1 MTAMTSVLLCVDA
14 SQASGL
20 QACDITGAGLQLLH
34 VMDDCNN
41 LVQGVAHH
49 APDVVICALVKPDEG
64 FFAAAQALTDSTP
77 CPVLVFTS
85 DDDAGHIVQAIPC
98 GVHAWVINGYAAE
111 RLPSLVHV
119 ARARFA
125 HEQALRQALAD
136 ASNRLEERKSVD
148 RAKAILMKAR
158 ALSDDD
164 AFRVLRT
171 ASMHSNQRMV
181 EVSQHIIHSA
191 HFAEGVNR
199 AGQLRMLS
207 QRLVKLHLNIHLMK
221 QARLP
226 PGLQGEQ
233 LKYSV
238 QRVDA
243 NLVWLRSGFPKPEF
257 GDLVDRVGNTWADLK
272 RQLKAGPSDH
282 ASEAM
287 TLIDELAEQLLAG
300 AEALT
305 GKLEVS
311 GAVAPLQV
319 LNRAGRQR
327 MLSQRFA
334 KYALFDGLGDA
345 AQSARCQ
352 TAMGET
358 RLAFEQ
364 TQHYLNNLPLSTP
377 DIRRLLEAAGLD
389 WQQML
394 ASVPDSRRLVGQQ
407 RLAIASEEL
416 LQVFEQLSACYESSM
431 QMLVG

>member
-14 SQASGL
+14 SAATRL
-20 QACDITGAGLQLLH
+20 QAADITGAGLQLLH
-34 VMDDCNN
+34 VMDDCDN
-41 LVQGVAHH
+41 LVQGVVHH
-49 APDVVICALVKPDEG
+49 APDVVICALGTPGED
-64 FFAAAQALTDSTP
+64 FFAAAQALTHSTP
-77 CPVLVFTS
+77 CPMLVFTS
-85 DDDAGHIVQAIPC
+85 DEDAGYIVQAIAC
-98 GVHAWVINGYAAE
+98 GVHVWVINGYAAG
-111 RLPSLVHV
+111 RLPSLVRV

-125 HEQALRQALAD
+125 HEQVLRQALAD

-164 AFRVLRT
+164 AFRVLRS

-207 QRLVKLHLNIHLMK
+207 QRLVKLHLNIHLMQ

-226 PGLQGEQ
+226 PVLQSEQ
-233 LKYSV
+233 LKDSV

-257 GDLVDRVGNTWADLK
+257 GDLVDRVGNVWADLK
-272 RQLKAGPSDH
+272 RQLKAGPADH
-282 ASEAM
+282 AGDTM
-287 TLIDELAEQLLAG
+287 TFIDVLAEQLLAG

-305 GKLEVS
+305 GKLEVF

-334 KYALFDGLGDA
+334 KYALLDGLSDA
-345 AQSARCQ
+345 ASSARCQ

-377 DIRRLLEAAGLD
+377 DIRRLLEAAGRG

-394 ASVPDSRRLVGQQ
+394 AGVPDTRRLVGQQ

-416 LQVFEQLSACYESSM
+416 LQVFEQLSAGYESSM

>member
-1 MTAMTSVLLCVDA
+1 MTSVLLCVDA
-14 SQASGL
+14 STAAGLKAS
-20 QACDITGAGLQLLH
+20 DINGGGLQLLH
-34 VMDDCNN
+34 VVDDCNN
-41 LVQGVAHH
+41 LVQDAVHH
-49 APDVVICALVKPDEG
+49 APDVVVCALTTPGEV
-64 FFAAAQALTDSTP
+64 FFAATRALADGNP

-85 DDDAGHIVQAIPC
+85 DEDAGHIVRAIDC
-98 GVHAWVINGYAAE
+98 GVHAWVINGYAIE
-111 RLPSLVHV
+111 RLPSLVRV
-119 ARARFA
+119 AQARFA
-125 HEQALRQALAD
+125 HEQALRQACTD
-136 ASNRLEERKSVD
+136 ATNRLEERKSVD

-158 ALSDDD
+158 VLSDDD

-181 EVSQHIIHSA
+181 DVSQHIIHSA

-207 QRLVKLHLNIHLMK
+207 QRLVKLHLNIHLMQ

-226 PGLQGEQ
+226 PGLQAEQ
-233 LKYSV
+233 LKDSV
-238 QRVDA
+238 QRIDA
-243 NLVWLRSGFPKPEF
+243 NLLWLRNGFAKPEF

-272 RQLKAGPSDH
+272 RELKAVPGDH
-282 ASEAM
+282 VTDAM
-287 TLIDELAEQLLAG
+287 IRVNGLAEQLLAG
-300 AEALT
+300 AENLT
-305 GKLEVS
+305 GKLEIF
-311 GAVAPLQV
+311 GAIAPLQV

-334 KYALFDGLGDA
+334 KYALLEGMGDA
-345 AQSARCQ
+345 AVGERCRV
-352 TAMGET
+352 AMGET

-377 DIRRLLEAAGLD
+377 DIRRLLEAARLG

-394 ASVPDSRRLVGQQ
+394 AGVPDTRRLVGQQ

-416 LQVFEQLSACYESSM
+416 LQVFEQLSASYESSM

>member
-1 MTAMTSVLLCVDA
+1 MTSVLLCVDA
-14 SQASGL
+14 PAASPLQAS
-20 QACDITGAGLQLLH
+20 DMTGAGLQLLH

-41 LVQGVAHH
+41 LVQGVVQH
-49 APDVVICALVKPDEG
+49 APDVVVCALATPGEG
-64 FFAAAQALTDSTP
+64 FFAAAQALADSTP

-85 DDDAGHIVQAIPC
+85 DADAGHIVRATAC
-98 GVHAWVINGYAAE
+98 GVHAWVINGYAID
-111 RLPSLVHV
+111 RLESLVRV
-119 ARARFA
+119 AQARFA
-125 HEQALRQALAD
+125 HEQALRQALVD
-136 ASNRLEERKSVD
+136 ATSRLEERKSVD

-207 QRLVKLHLNIHLMK
+207 QRLVKLHLNIHLMQ

-226 PGLQGEQ
+226 AGLYGEQ
-233 LKYSV
+233 LKDSV
-238 QRVDA
+238 QRIDA
-243 NLVWLRSGFPKPEF
+243 NLAWLRNGFSNPEF
-257 GDLVDRVGNTWADLK
+257 GDLVDRVGNIWADLK
-272 RQLKAGPSDH
+272 RRLKAVPSDNANDAM
-282 ASEAM
+282 AS
-287 TLIDELAEQLLAG
+287 IDGLAEQLLAG
-300 AEALT
+300 AEDLT
-305 GKLEVS
+305 GKLEIL
-311 GAVAPLQV
+311 GAAAPLQV

-334 KYALFDGLGDA
+334 KYALLDGLGDA
-345 AQSARCQ
+345 ALSDRCRI
-352 TAMGET
+352 AMGET

-377 DIRRLLEAAGLD
+377 DIRRLLEAAGQG

-394 ASVPDSRRLVGQQ
+394 AGVPDTRRLAGQQ

>member
-1 MTAMTSVLLCVDA
+1 MTSVLLCVDA
-14 SQASGL
+14 STAAGL
-20 QACDITGAGLQLLH
+20 KAPDITGAGLQLLH
-34 VMDDCNN
+34 VLDDCNN
-41 LVQGVAHH
+41 LVQGVVHH
-49 APDVVICALVKPDEG
+49 APDVVICALTAPGEG
-64 FFAAAQALTDSTP
+64 FFAAVRALTGSRP
-77 CPVLVFTS
+77 CPLLVFTS
-85 DDDAGHIVQAIPC
+85 DEDAGHIVQAIDC
-98 GVHAWVINGYAAE
+98 GVHAWVVNGYAIE
-111 RLPSLVHV
+111 RLPSLVRV
-119 ARARFA
+119 AQARFA
-125 HEQALRQALAD
+125 HEQALRQSAAD
-136 ASNRLEERKSVD
+136 AINRLEERKSVD

-158 ALSDDD
+158 VLSDDD

-181 EVSQHIIHSA
+181 DVSQHIIHSA

-207 QRLVKLHLNIHLMK
+207 QRLVKLHLNICLMQ
-221 QARLP
+221 QAGLP

-233 LKYSV
+233 LKDSV
-238 QRVDA
+238 QRIDA
-243 NLVWLRSGFPKPEF
+243 NLAWLRNGFAKPEF

-272 RQLKAGPSDH
+272 RQLKTPPSEH
-282 ASEAM
+282 AIEAM
-287 TLIDELAEQLLAG
+287 IRIDELAEQLLGG
-300 AEALT
+300 AEDLT

-311 GAVAPLQV
+311 GAIAPLQV

-334 KYALFDGLGDA
+334 KYALLEGMGNAVVSELC
-345 AQSARCQ
+345 R

-377 DIRRLLEAAGLD
+377 DIRRLLDAARLG

-394 ASVPDSRRLVGQQ
+394 SGVPDTRRLVGQQ

-416 LQVFEQLSACYESSM
+416 LQVFEQLSGSYESSM